1 MNIHVEVRDVETK
14 PLDPSEA
21 LSFVEAPGHGAGAL
35 FLGAV
40 RNRNQGRDV
49 KGVSYD
55 VFAPLAEQSFA
66 EICAEAQDKWGPDL
80 RLFVVHG
87 KGRLDV
93 GGLSIVIAAGSPHRD
108 EAFRACRYVIEEIK
122 NRSPVWKQEHY
133 TDGDSEWVQG
143 HALCQHGDQS
153 HKHEHAH
160 G

>member
-1 MNIHVEVRDVETK
+1 MNIHVEVRDVLQS
-14 PLDPSEA
+14 PLDTVEA
-21 LSFVEAPGHGAGAL
+21 LAFVEAPENGAGAL

-55 VFAPLAEQSFA
+55 VFAPLAEQSFT
-66 EICAEAQDKWGPDL
+66 EICKEAQGKWGPDL
-80 RLFVVHG
+80 RLYVVHG
-87 KGRLDV
+87 KGHLPV
-93 GGLSIVIAAGSPHRD
+93 GGLSIIIAAGSPHRD

-153 HKHEHAH
+153 HGHAH

>member
-1 MNIHVEVRDVETK
+1 MNIHVEVRDVTAA
-14 PLDPSEA
+14 PLDPAEA
-21 LSFVEAPGHGAGAL
+21 LNFVESGGNGAGAL

-49 KGVSYD
+49 NGVSYD
-55 VFAPLAEQSFA
+55 VFAPLAEQNFS
-66 EICAEAQDKWGPDL
+66 EICTEAQQKWGDEL
-80 RLFVVHG
+80 RLFVAHG

-122 NRSPVWKQEHY
+122 TRSPVWKQEHY

-143 HALCQHGDQS
+143 HALCQHG
-153 HKHEHAH
+153 EHQH
-160 G
+160 D

>member
-1 MNIHVEVRDVETK
+1 MNIHVEVRDIEKQV
-14 PLDPSEA
+14 LDPAEA
-21 LSFVEAPGHGAGAL
+21 LNFVEAPGHGAGVL

-49 KGVSYD
+49 QGVSYD
-55 VFAPLAEQSFA
+55 VFAPLAAQSFA
-66 EICAEAQDKWGPDL
+66 EICTEAQEKWGQDL
-80 RLFVVHG
+80 RLYVAHAQ
-87 KGRLDV
+87 GRLAV

-122 NRSPVWKQEHY
+122 TRAPVWKQEHY

-153 HKHEHAH
+153 HVH